1 MRVRPPLP
9 LSNVCADD
17 ADATPPGS
25 LNGDEM
31 PQLLNADDNDT
42 DDVNYN
48 VGKMGKASFQQVLE
62 HANTGEMDS
71 IYTSGMDE
79 QKLCKIIYCVLD
91 IKPGAMVRSMRCN
104 TYVELAMRMA
114 KAFHRVRAQV
124 GEALMDRMW
133 QELVRSGGSD
143 DVVDRVSSA
152 RNYQEEWWQEVWMS
166 KKARKELLLLGQTSL
181 PALANVAGTGPAAD
195 DCLTEVSFAA
205 SAANMMRQAATVH
218 DVAQDEEGNR
228 VIKLMAPVGG
238 PCASAATS
246 VVASP
251 TVSLPA
257 TSVVASPPSPSVLGG
272 VVADAAMAT
281 DLADTA
287 WKVKKDG
294 TGCKRVLEHD
304 LNLLACGLDQGS
316 SGAAGMAYI
325 TCCS

>member
-1 MRVRPPLP
+1 
-9 LSNVCADD
+9 
-17 ADATPPGS
+17 
-25 LNGDEM
+25 
-31 PQLLNADDNDT
+31 
-42 DDVNYN
+42 
-48 VGKMGKASFQQVLE
+48 
-62 HANTGEMDS
+62 
-71 IYTSGMDE
+71 
-79 QKLCKIIYCVLD
+79 
-91 IKPGAMVRSMRCN
+91 
-104 TYVELAMRMA
+104 
-114 KAFHRVRAQV
+114 
-124 GEALMDRMW
+124 
-133 QELVRSGGSD
+133 
-143 DVVDRVSSA
+143 
-152 RNYQEEWWQEVWMS
+152 MS

-195 DCLTEVSFAA
+195 NCLTEVPFAA

-251 TVSLPA
+251 T
-257 TSVVASPPSPSVLGG
+257 SPSVLGG
-272 VVADAAMAT
+272 VVANAAMAT

>member
-1 MRVRPPLP
+1 MTMMMTITMTMIMAM
-9 LSNVCADD
+9 NANDHD
-17 ADATPPGS
+17 NDNYNGS
-25 LNGDEM
+25 DNDNDNG
-31 PQLLNADDNDT
+31 NGNDT
-42 DDVNYN
+42 DDDDNDNDNDNVNYN
-48 VGKMGKASFQQVLE
+48 VGKMPKARLQQVLE
-62 HANTGEMDS
+62 HVNTGEMDS
-71 IYTSGMDE
+71 VYTSGMDE

-181 PALANVAGTGPAAD
+181 PALANVAGTGPATD
-195 DCLTEVSFAA
+195 NC
-205 SAANMMRQAATVH
+205 SAPNMMRQAATVH

-257 TSVVASPPSPSVLGG
+257 TSVVASPTSPSVLGG